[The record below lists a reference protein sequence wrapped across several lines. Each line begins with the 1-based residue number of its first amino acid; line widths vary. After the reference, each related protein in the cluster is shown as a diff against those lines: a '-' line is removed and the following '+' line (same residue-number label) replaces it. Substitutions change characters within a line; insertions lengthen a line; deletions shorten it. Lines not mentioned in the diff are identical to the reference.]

1 MTTPPATLEAPPE
14 PTPAAPTRTGDKG
27 LLPPGLKHSLPF
39 YAFKPWVKLGSPILL
54 FEHLLKTYGNI
65 AHYRFLGTPI
75 VFIND
80 PDYIREI
87 LVTQANSFVKE
98 RTVRRM
104 KVLLGEGLITSD
116 DPIHMPQSTIAAPR

>member
-1 MTTPPATLEAPPE
+1 MTPPHTLDAPPAE
-14 PTPAAPTRTGDKG
+14 RTPVTPPGEWRM
-27 LLPPGLKHSLPF
+27 PPGLKRSLHF

-54 FEHLLKTYGNI
+54 FEYLHKTYGNI

-87 LVTQANSFVKE
+87 LVTQAASFVKE
-98 RTVRRM
+98 RTVR
-104 KVLLGEGLITSD
+104 
-116 DPIHMPQSTIAAPR
+116 A